1 MRGIVA
7 ASCLC
12 ALALLATG
20 CGERAEPTGSSVR
33 IYPVSVQGAS
43 GPPTVLERAPRRILA
58 VGRDMVTTL
67 RALGVR
73 RRVVAATNDDVP
85 DRRFDIALAWASSD
99 AATALLHRRLD
110 VPEYIAAD
118 VSVPAVERALADLG
132 VLVGRPL
139 NARAA
144 VAGIEERRQ
153 RVAERLAG
161 RRPVTVFL
169 DTGFFTT
176 VSDRTIQGDIIAEA
190 GGQNVG
196 GAAPE
201 AGPFDPR
208 QLVKINPRFYLAT
221 SDSGTTLEGL
231 RRNPRTRRLTAV
243 RAGRFAV
250 IPAELL
256 EPGPHVGGGIAAIAR
271 VLHPDAF
278 R

>member
-1 MRGIVA
+1 MRRIVA

-12 ALALLATG
+12 ALALSTTA
-20 CGERAEPTGSSVR
+20 CGERAEPKGSSVR
-33 IYPVSVQGAS
+33 IYPVSVQGAG
-43 GPPTVLERAPRRILA
+43 GPPTVLEREPRRILA

-67 RALGVR
+67 RALGVG
-73 RRVVAATNDDVP
+73 RRVVGTTNDVVP
-85 DRRFDIALAWASSD
+85 DRRFDLALAWASSD
-99 AATALLHRRLD
+99 AAAALLHRRLD
-110 VPEYIAAD
+110 MPKYIAAD
-118 VSVPAVERALADLG
+118 ASVPAVERALADLG
-132 VLVGRPL
+132 VLVARPL

-144 VAGIEERRQ
+144 VARIEERRR
-153 RVAERLAG
+153 RVTERLAG

-169 DTGFFTT
+169 DIGFFTT
-176 VSDRTIQGDIIAEA
+176 VSDRSIQGDIIEEA

-201 AGPFDPR
+201 GPFDPR
-208 QLVKINPRFYLAT
+208 QLAKIDPRFYLAT

-231 RRNPRTRRLTAV
+231 RRNRRTRRLTAV
-243 RAGRFAV
+243 RARRFAV

-256 EPGPHVGGGIAAIAR
+256 APGPDVGGGIAAIAR